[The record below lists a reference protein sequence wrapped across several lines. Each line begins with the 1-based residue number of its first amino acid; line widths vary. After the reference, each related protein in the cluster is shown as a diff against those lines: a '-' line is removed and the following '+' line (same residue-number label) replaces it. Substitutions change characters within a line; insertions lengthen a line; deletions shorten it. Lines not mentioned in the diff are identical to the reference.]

1 MKRKSRLWLALIPVL
16 LGLVLAIWQPVSLDA
31 LLDFGHQASAHPLVA
46 VGLVL
51 VQALLL
57 ALALPGTLMLW
68 VVAPIYSPLVAAG
81 LLTAGSVLGAF
92 GAYEISRH
100 LRGRRPP
107 DVDAGRVVN
116 LLRERGDFLT
126 QLVLR
131 VLPGFPHS
139 VINYGAGMLGLPLL
153 PFLAAAALGL
163 AVKWVVY
170 AAAVHA
176 LVEVGTGAEEFGL
189 DSVAPLL
196 VLALFLGMGALVRH
210 ALQTRRARLDEA
222 PRQDGS

>member
-1 MKRKSRLWLALIPVL
+1 MKTTPRFWLALLPVIIG
-16 LGLVLAIWQPVSLDA
+16 LGLAFWQPISLDA
-31 LLDFGHQASAHPLVA
+31 LLDFGHQAGAHPLVA

-51 VQALLL
+51 LQALLL
-57 ALALPGTLMLW
+57 ALALPGTLILW
-68 VVAPIYSPLVAAG
+68 VVAPIYPPLIAAG
-81 LLTAGSVLGAF
+81 LLTAGSVLGAL

-100 LRGRRPP
+100 LRGRRPAE
-107 DVDAGRVVN
+107 VATGRVVN

-131 VLPGFPHS
+131 IVPGFPHS

-153 PFLAAAALGL
+153 PFLAAATLGL
-163 AVKWVVY
+163 AVKWMVY

-189 DSVAPLL
+189 DALVPL
-196 VLALFLGMGALVRH
+196 VGLALFLAVGAGVRH
-210 ALQTRRARLDEA
+210 ALQTRRARLDETSG
-222 PRQDGS
+222 QGGL